1 MIYTDLSICPD
12 KAINLKY
19 FLDKISKNGF
29 QKLVLDYSLSTEE
42 DFKKSVCIHLS

>member
-19 FLDKISKNGF
+19 FLDKISQDGF
-29 QKLVLDYSLSTEE
+29 QRLVLDYSLSTEE
-42 DFKKSVCIHLS
+42 DFKKPVLIL